1 MPTIIL
7 KSDTRNTVTSRTA
20 MRVIIS
26 DIIKSDKS
34 SALASP
40 RKKAKYKF
48 VGSIHK
54 NKRIKIVKL

>member
-26 DIIKSDKS
+26 DIINSDKS
-34 SALASP
+34 TVLASP
-40 RKKAKYKF
+40 RKKARYKF
-48 VGSIHK
+48 VGSK
-54 NKRIKIVKL
+54 QKSKRIKIVKL